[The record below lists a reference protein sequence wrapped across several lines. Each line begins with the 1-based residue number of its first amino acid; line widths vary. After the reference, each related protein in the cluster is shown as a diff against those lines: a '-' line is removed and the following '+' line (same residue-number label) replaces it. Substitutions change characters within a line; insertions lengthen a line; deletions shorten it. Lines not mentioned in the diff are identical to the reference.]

1 MATNKFYR
9 LAILAGLLAVLV
21 YFLLN
26 KDFVIQEHLTQGK
39 PTLATL
45 QNDTKDLDTRLTAL
59 KSDFDKMSTQA
70 KQGADAAA
78 SARAQINATK
88 YSPSASP
95 P

>member
-9 LAILAGLLAVLV
+9 LVILVGLLATLA

-39 PTLATL
+39 PTLLTL
-45 QNDTKDLDTRLTAL
+45 QNDAKTLDTRLSSLQT
-59 KSDFDKMSTQA
+59 DFDKFKEQA

-88 YSPSASP
+88 YSSPTSP

>member
-1 MATNKFYR
+1 M
-9 LAILAGLLAVLV
+9 IAVLG
-21 YFLLN
+21 YFLSN

-39 PTLATL
+39 PTLFTL
-45 QNDTKDLDTRLTAL
+45 QTDTKDLDTRLTAL
-59 KSDFDKMSTQA
+59 QTDFDKFKAQA

-88 YSPSASP
+88 YSSPTSP